1 MLQVHPETGNRRI
14 CMRPQHFRPDRAE
27 GNRDE
32 GDDQGDWGVEDE
44 REILKIN
51 LNLNKK
57 IQLFLGHVV
66 ILSVF

>member
-32 GDDQGDWGVEDE
+32 GDGQGDWEVEDE

-57 IQLFLGHVV
+57 IQLFLGYVV
-66 ILSVF
+66 I